1 MEGIKGNANAIVVS
15 ESYQNYQNLAVS
27 YQLTDV
33 GKGESVLGVAMNLLM
48 CDMIG
53 ALTVHVHATVNNSV
67 SAKIRLPLEWELS
80 YKIAKYNMMQLT
92 LLFVDE
98 NSSTLQNAVRTS
110 CTKRCLEILLNKNK
124 NNLQ

>member
-1 MEGIKGNANAIVVS
+1 MLFVS

-53 ALTVHVHATVNNSV
+53 ALTVHIQYMPQSIIV
-67 SAKIRLPLEWELS
+67 SLPKFASFRMGIKLQDCKI
-80 YKIAKYNMMQLT
+80 
-92 LLFVDE
+92 
-98 NSSTLQNAVRTS
+98 
-110 CTKRCLEILLNKNK
+110 
-124 NNLQ
+124 

>member
-1 MEGIKGNANAIVVS
+1 VEGIKGNANAIVVS
-15 ESYQNYQNLAVS
+15 ESHQNYQNLAVS

-53 ALTVHVHATVNNSV
+53 ALTVHVHATVINNSV

-80 YKIAKYNMMQLT
+80 YKIAKYNILQLT
-92 LLFVDE
+92 LLFADE
-98 NSSTLQNAVRTS
+98 NSSTLQNAVQVVR
-110 CTKRCLEILLNKNK
+110 KNVLK
-124 NNLQ
+124 YD